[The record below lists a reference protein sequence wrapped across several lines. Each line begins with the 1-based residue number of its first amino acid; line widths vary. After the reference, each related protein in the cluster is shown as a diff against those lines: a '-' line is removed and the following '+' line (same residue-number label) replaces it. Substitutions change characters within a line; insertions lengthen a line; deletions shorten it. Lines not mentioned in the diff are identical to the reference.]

1 MKREFTELASV
12 AYWRFE
18 FDGWRQTRAFVEQ
31 LSQLSER
38 VGFYPNIDF
47 GATYAR
53 VGIETPDRAWLAE
66 AQISFVEEMERL
78 AGQV

>member
-1 MKREFTELASV
+1 MKEEHLEGTAV

-18 FDGWRQTRAFVEQ
+18 FDAWRQTRAFVEQ

-47 GATYAR
+47 GATHAR
-53 VGIETPDRAWLAE
+53 VGIETADRVRLGDAG
-66 AQISFVEEMERL
+66 ISFIEEMERL
-78 AGQV
+78 AEQV

>member
-1 MKREFTELASV
+1 M

-18 FDGWRQTRAFVEQ
+18 FDAWRQTRTFVEQ

-53 VGIETPDRAWLAE
+53 VSIETADRARLAGAE
-66 AQISFVEEMERL
+66 VSFVEEMERL
-78 AGQV
+78 AEQV

>member
-1 MKREFTELASV
+1 MREEYIEGASV

-18 FDGWRQTRAFVEQ
+18 FDGWSQTRAFVQQ

-47 GATYAR
+47 GTTHAR
-53 VGIETPDRAWLAE
+53 VGIETNDRARLAE
-66 AQISFVEEMERL
+66 AGIPFVEEMELL
-78 AGQV
+78 ASEV

>member
-1 MKREFTELASV
+1 MIEEHVEGASV

-18 FDGWRQTRAFVEQ
+18 FDAWRQTRAFVEQ

-47 GATYAR
+47 GATHAR
-53 VGIETPDRAWLAE
+53 VSIETADRARLAD
-66 AQISFVEEMERL
+66 AGISFVEEMRRL
-78 AGQV
+78 AEQV